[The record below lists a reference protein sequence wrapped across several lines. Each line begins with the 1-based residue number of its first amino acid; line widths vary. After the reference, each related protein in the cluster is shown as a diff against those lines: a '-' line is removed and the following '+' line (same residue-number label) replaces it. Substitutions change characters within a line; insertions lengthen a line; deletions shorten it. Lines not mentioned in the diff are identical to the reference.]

1 MSKQKI
7 LIVDDDNNIAEL
19 ISLYL
24 TKECYDTKI
33 VNDGEEALHAFEH
46 YNPNLILL
54 DLMLPGIDGYQV
66 CREIRTKS
74 NVPIIMLS
82 AKGEIFDKVL
92 GLELGAD
99 DYILKPFDSKELVA
113 RVKAVLR
120 RFQPAKTESVVELK
134 CVEYPDL
141 TVNLSNY
148 SVMYNGHAFFENDH
162 PIHIEIGMGKGR
174 FLMDLAALHPEIN
187 YIGIERYTSVLLRA
201 VQKMDTL
208 QLPNVHF
215 LCEDAAKLPE
225 IFAPEEVDRIYL
237 NFSDPWPKDRHA
249 RRRLTSHEFLDR
261 YDQFLAADGRL
272 EFKTDNQDLF
282 TFSLE
287 EIETS
292 DRWHL
297 NASTRDLHHDP
308 SMNEGN
314 IMTEYE
320 EKFSSKGNPICKLIA
335 SR

>member
-1 MSKQKI
+1 
-7 LIVDDDNNIAEL
+7 
-19 ISLYL
+19 
-24 TKECYDTKI
+24 
-33 VNDGEEALHAFEH
+33 
-46 YNPNLILL
+46 
-54 DLMLPGIDGYQV
+54 
-66 CREIRTKS
+66 
-74 NVPIIMLS
+74 
-82 AKGEIFDKVL
+82 
-92 GLELGAD
+92 
-99 DYILKPFDSKELVA
+99 
-113 RVKAVLR
+113 
-120 RFQPAKTESVVELK
+120 
-134 CVEYPDL
+134 
-141 TVNLSNY
+141 
-148 SVMYNGHAFFENDH
+148 
-162 PIHIEIGMGKGR
+162 
-174 FLMDLAALHPEIN
+174 MDLAALHPEIN

-261 YDQFLAADGRL
+261 YDQFLTADGRL
-272 EFKTDNQDLF
+272 EFKTDNPDLF